1 MKPNVKKLIG
11 DIVEK
16 CLKNNCSFQLFPT
29 KYVNSGGIK
38 CSGFYDETD
47 LKVAAGK
54 KEWLD
59 VLVHESCHLDQ
70 HIEKVP
76 FWKNGEDGINLI
88 DSWLLKKK
96 NVSKERLQKAIKD
109 TILLELDCEIRTVKK
124 LQKYKISF
132 NKGNY
137 IQKANSYLFSYWAT
151 LRDRKWYPFPYEKP
165 EIYCKMPK
173 YFLKPKFYFKNIE
186 QWLEIYK

>member
-1 MKPNVKKLIG
+1 MKPNVKKLIA
-11 DIVEK
+11 DIIEK
-16 CLKNNCSFQLFPT
+16 CLENKCSFQIIP
-29 KYVNSGGIK
+29 KHSVDSGGIK
-38 CSGFYDETD
+38 CSGFYDED
-47 LKVAAGK
+47 SLMVAAGK

-70 HIEKVP
+70 HIEKVSC
-76 FWKNGEDGINLI
+76 WENGEVGINLI

-96 NVSKERLQKAIKD
+96 NISKKRLEKSIKD

-124 LQKYKISF
+124 MQKYKISF
-132 NKGNY
+132 NKELY

-165 EIYCKMPK
+165 NIYKKMPK
-173 YFLKPKFYFKNIE
+173 YFLKPKFYFQDLE
-186 QWLEIYK
+186 EWLKLYK